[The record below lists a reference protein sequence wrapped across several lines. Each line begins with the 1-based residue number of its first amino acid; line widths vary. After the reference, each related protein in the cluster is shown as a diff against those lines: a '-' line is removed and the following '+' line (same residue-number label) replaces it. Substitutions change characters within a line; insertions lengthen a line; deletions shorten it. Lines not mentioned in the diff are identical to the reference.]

1 MIIKIL
7 TFYNYHIKNQE
18 GFSLIEILIA
28 ITILTIGMLSLA
40 SMQMYSIQGN
50 KNANIL
56 SKKNIAASNLLEIL
70 LSCSFN
76 DQKLA
81 SGDHTPDL
89 LENNDK
95 TNNSLKYTIKWNIK
109 NLSVNEKLI
118 SVYIAEDRNKN
129 NFSLF
134 MKTIRIK

>member
-56 SKKNIAASNLLEIL
+56 SKKNIVASNLLEIL

-109 NLSVNEKLI
+109 NLSSNKKLI
-118 SVYIAEDRNKN
+118 SVYIAKDRNKN

>member
-109 NLSVNEKLI
+109 NLSSNKKLI
-118 SVYIAEDRNKN
+118 SVYIAKDRNKN